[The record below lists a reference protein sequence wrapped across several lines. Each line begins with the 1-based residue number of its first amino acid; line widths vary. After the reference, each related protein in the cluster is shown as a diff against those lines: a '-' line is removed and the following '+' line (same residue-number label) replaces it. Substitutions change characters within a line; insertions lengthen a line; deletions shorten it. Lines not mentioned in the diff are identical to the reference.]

1 MVTTSPLLAGTQWHE
16 QIGLEREA
24 VKLGIQR
31 YRQERRKSEG
41 RGDAHALPPG
51 QRWLAHW
58 YLPVALEIR
67 RTQAKLRRGQNA
79 GPGHRDYGA
88 VFLILS
94 AKKLAS
100 IVMRVM
106 FSRCAVEPEG
116 VSKHVIVNAIGR
128 EVLAEAQMALWS
140 KEKRTHLF
148 KKLGHYQKKYQLTA
162 EKVNWFAKINDE
174 NAIYDR
180 AVLMHIGMELFWC
193 VVKNACAG
201 GYDEK
206 PFKLAFHHKTV
217 TKVDRHGRA
226 VGRPKPIVYLDERV
240 LSAVEKDHETI
251 AHCRPVYHPMVVP
264 PFKGQGAT
272 RAGYTELRTPVIANA
287 TREQRDALRDA
298 GDKLDHFHEC
308 LASLGATPMRVNPEM
323 AVVVAQLY
331 KEGGAI
337 AGLPHRFDVEPE
349 PCPEEAEAKKLW
361 KKEAAKIHSF
371 NKKELGHRRL
381 YEYLDGMTK
390 AVRHWP
396 KLYFPHKCDWRQ
408 RAYPIP
414 MYLNHHG
421 NDIPRGLLEFAE
433 GVPCDSEGMKNVAI
447 QAANFWKHGGLD
459 KLPFDERIQWTY
471 DNLAMILKSAEK
483 PLDERWWLGA
493 KKPFQFLAAC
503 MALRNPERA
512 AHLMYGVDG
521 TFNGLQNYS
530 AISCDEVGARLSN
543 LYDGE
548 RPNRPYNDIA
558 VKVRGL
564 LAASDHPLAQRLREI
579 VDDDVVK
586 QPAMT
591 TVYGVTAIGA
601 REQVYDQIKES
612 GFQKDET
619 FKASV
624 LLANT
629 TMEAI
634 GTLFERAR
642 AYMEHLKKTAKT
654 IAEDGHLVD
663 WVTPLG
669 FPVVQPYKRD
679 RMATITTKMG
689 RLRIRLD
696 AVPPHPKKQST
707 ACAPNFIHSVD
718 STHLFMTAHRC
729 GQAGIAFAGVH
740 DCYKTHAQHGNQL
753 GPIARET
760 FVTLHRDMRPLDMA
774 VRYWRGKYPH
784 LRIDDPPERGTFNV
798 EEVLKSTYFFS

>member
-24 VKLGIQR
+24 ISLGIKR
-31 YRQERRKSEG
+31 YRDQRRKSEK

-51 QRWLAHW
+51 QRWLSHW

-67 RTQAKLRRGQNA
+67 RVQSKLRRGENP
-79 GPGHRDYGA
+79 GPGHRDYGS

-100 IVMRVM
+100 IAMRVM
-106 FSRCAVEPEG
+106 FSRCAVEPDG
-116 VSKHVIVNAIGR
+116 VSKHVLVNAIGR
-128 EVLAEAQMALWS
+128 EVLAESQMALWS
-140 KEKRTHLF
+140 KEKRTHFF

-180 AVLMHIGMELFWC
+180 AVLMHIGMELFWA
-193 VVKNACAG
+193 VTKNACAG

-206 PFKLAFHHKTV
+206 PFKLAFHHKQIV
-217 TKVDRHGRA
+217 APSGK
-226 VGRPKPIVYLDERV
+226 PKTMIVLDERV
-240 LSAVEKDHETI
+240 LTEIEKDHATL
-251 AHCRPVYHPMVVP
+251 AKLSPVYHPMVVP
-264 PFKGQGAT
+264 PFKGDGAS
-272 RAGYTELRTPVIANA
+272 RAGYTELRTPIIANA
-287 TREQRDALRDA
+287 TREQRDALRTA
-298 GDKLDHFHEC
+298 GTKLDYFHEC
-308 LASLGATPMRVNPEM
+308 LASLGGTPMRVNPEL
-323 AVVVAQLY
+323 APVVAQLY
-331 KEGGAI
+331 KEGGNV

-349 PCPEEAEAKKLW
+349 PCPEDPAAKKLW
-361 KKEAAKIHSF
+361 KREAARLHTF
-371 NKKELGHRRL
+371 NKHELGRRRL
-381 YEYLDGMTK
+381 YEYLDSMVK

-396 KLYFPHKCDWRQ
+396 KLYYPHKCDWRQ

-421 NDIPRGLLEFAE
+421 NDIPRGLLEFAD
-433 GVPCDSEGMKNVAI
+433 GVPCDAEGMKNVAI

-483 PLDERWWLGA
+483 PLDERWWIGA

-543 LYDGE
+543 LRDSD
-548 RPNRPYNDIA
+548 RPFRPYNDIA
-558 VKVRGL
+558 VKVRGI
-564 LAASDHPLAQRLREI
+564 LAESDNPLAPRLREI

-601 REQVYDQIKES
+601 REQVFSKIDHA
-612 GFQKDET
+612 GFEGEEA

-629 TMEAI
+629 TMGAI
-634 GTLFERAR
+634 GSLFERAGE
-642 AYMEHLKKTAKT
+642 YMKYLKRTAKT
-654 IAEDGHLVD
+654 IANDGHLVD

-669 FPVVQPYKRD
+669 FPVIQPYKRD
-679 RMATITTKMG
+679 KMATITTKMG
-689 RLRIRLD
+689 RMRIRLD
-696 AVPPHPKKQST
+696 GLPTNPTKQAT

-718 STHLFMTAHRC
+718 STHLFMAAHRC
-729 GQAGIAFAGVH
+729 NATGIAFAGVH
-740 DCYKTHAQHGNQL
+740 DCYKTHAQHGRQL
-753 GPIARET
+753 GEIARET

-784 LRIDDPPERGTFNV
+784 LTIEDPPEKGDFNV
-798 EEVLKSTYFFS
+798 EEVLGSTYFFS